1 VQQLLAG
8 VSLENTETA
17 PAEAEAVSELSQH
30 SVRHKGLEPLTFWLV
45 VQDFY
50 ADDFRADVID
60 AEYQLLCAVEAVA
73 L

>member
-1 VQQLLAG
+1 MPP
-8 VSLENTETA
+8 SL
-17 PAEAEAVSELSQH
+17 SRRGHFSLSQH
-30 SVRHKGLEPLTFWLV
+30 SSAGSEEPVRHKGLEPLTFWLV

-50 ADDFRADVID
+50 ADGHGTDGID